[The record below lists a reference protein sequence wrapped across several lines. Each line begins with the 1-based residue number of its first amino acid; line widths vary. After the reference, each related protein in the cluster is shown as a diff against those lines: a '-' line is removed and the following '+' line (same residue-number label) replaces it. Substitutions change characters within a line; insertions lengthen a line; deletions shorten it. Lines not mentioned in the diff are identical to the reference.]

1 MITLRYRDE
10 VGDVEAS
17 FESIDEYNKFKAEL
31 IEKVRAKN
39 EETKAK
45 AEQEVKKL
53 VEKVATQWNELK
65 SDAKALVD
73 KAKSYGVNPK
83 MFLALIKGAMY
94 DASDDRC
101 IPSVMISSDEDKDEE
116 LEELSE
122 DSTKA

>member
-31 IEKVRAKN
+31 IEKARAKS
-39 EETKAK
+39 EEAKAK
-45 AEQEVKKL
+45 AEQEVKEL

-83 MFLALIKGAMY
+83 MFLALIKCAMY

-101 IPSVMISSDEDKDEE
+101 IPLVMMSSDEDKGDDLGEAPI
-116 LEELSE
+116 
-122 DSTKA
+122 KV

>member
-31 IEKVRAKN
+31 IEKARVKS
-39 EETKAK
+39 EEAKAK

-53 VEKVATQWNELK
+53 VETVATQWNELK
-65 SDAKALVD
+65 RDAKELVD

-83 MFLALIKGAMY
+83 MFLELIKGAMY

-101 IPSVMISSDEDKDEE
+101 IPSITTPSDGENDQDK
-116 LEELSE
+116 ELSE
-122 DSTKA
+122 DSTNA

>member
-17 FESIDEYNKFKAEL
+17 FESIDEYNKFKTEL

-45 AEQEVKKL
+45 AEQEVKEL

-73 KAKSYGVNPK
+73 KAKSFGVNPK

-101 IPSVMISSDEDKDEE
+101 IPVCNTDDDEQDKD
-116 LEELSE
+116 LIE